1 MSILSGLL
9 KIHEKSSAPLP
20 PGKAPGTSMQVL
32 DAGGSHPAQLELQ
45 HAYMGLKGDSNK
57 LRVLKLSHQ
66 D

>member
-1 MSILSGLL
+1 MRNPLL
-9 KIHEKSSAPLP
+9 PFP